1 MCGIAGWVDYE
12 RDRRAERQ
20 VLDAMTETLGCRG
33 PDAHGV
39 WLSAIAGIGHTR
51 LAVIDVEGG
60 TQPMR
65 TRRRGE
71 VVLSFSREVYNFTEL
86 QAELISHGHRFGT
99 RSDTEVL
106 LHAYL
111 QWGADCVTHLNGMF
125 AFAVWDDAEQTL
137 LLARDRLGI
146 KPLYYAP
153 RPSGVIFGSE
163 PKAVLAHPE
172 FTAALDAEGVA
183 ELFAP
188 PGTKTP
194 GHGIFRGLHEV
205 LPGTTVTVTPTG
217 LRTARYWELDA
228 YEHTDDLEA
237 TVATV
242 RGLLEDI
249 VARQLVADVPVCTL
263 LSGGLDSSALSA
275 LASRRLADH
284 AALTTVS
291 VDFAG
296 SDVGFVP
303 DRLHPSYDEPF
314 ALQVAEHLGTR
325 HSTVLLT
332 ADGLVAAG
340 QAPLHAHDL
349 PTIGD
354 MYASMYLLFEG
365 VRAQST
371 VALSGESADEVFGGY
386 PWYHEPALMAAPT
399 FPWAAGGS
407 WDAVLRREVRD
418 TARTADRAAQ
428 RYTDALADVPHLP
441 GEDDLE
447 RRTREVL
454 HLGLT
459 RWLPMLLDRKDRL
472 SMAHGLE
479 VRVPFCDHRLVE
491 YVWNVPWK
499 MKTTGGV
506 EKGLLRQAVADLL
519 PTPVVERRKSIYP
532 GPADTSYEQ
541 AITSQLAALLAQ
553 PDAPLFAL
561 IDHTELTTAFRKD
574 PRLPGLMPVQ
584 PGPTAPASY
593 LLEANAW
600 LAEYGIALA

>member
-1 MCGIAGWVDYE
+1 MCGITGWVDYE
-12 RDRRAERQ
+12 RDLRGERQ
-20 VLDAMTETLGCRG
+20 VVEAMTETLGCRG

-39 WLSAIAGIGHTR
+39 WLSASAGMGHTR

-60 TQPMR
+60 AQPMR
-65 TRRRGE
+65 AHRRGE
-71 VVLSFSREVYNFTEL
+71 VVLTFSGEVYNFTEL
-86 QAELISHGHRFGT
+86 RAELGSYGHRFRT

-111 QWGADCVTHLNGMF
+111 QWGAGCVIHLNGMF
-125 AFAVWDDAEQTL
+125 AFAVWDDAAQTL
-137 LLARDRLGI
+137 LLARDRLGV

-153 RPSGVIFGSE
+153 RPSGVLFGSE
-163 PKAVLAHPE
+163 PKAVLAHPG
-172 FTAALDAEGVA
+172 FTPQLDAEGVA

-205 LPGTTVTVTPTG
+205 LPGTTVTVTRGALT
-217 LRTARYWELDA
+217 TARYWELA
-228 YEHTDDLEA
+228 ALEHTDDVDT

-242 RGLLEDI
+242 RGLLEDV

-275 LASRRLADH
+275 LAARRLADR
-284 AALTTVS
+284 APLPTVS

-303 DRLHPSYDEPF
+303 DHLRPSYDEPF
-314 ALQVAEHLGTR
+314 ARQVAEHIGSR

-332 ADGLVAAG
+332 ADGLIAASE
-340 QAPLHAHDL
+340 APLHAHDL

-386 PWYHEPALMAAPT
+386 PWYHEPAMMTAAT
-399 FPWAAGGS
+399 FPWAVGGS
-407 WDAVLRREVRD
+407 WDPVLRREVRD
-418 TARTADRAAQ
+418 SACTAERAVQ
-428 RYTDALADVPHLP
+428 RYTDALAEVPRLP
-441 GEDDLE
+441 GEDDVE

-499 MKTTGGV
+499 VKTAGGL
-506 EKGLLRQAVADLL
+506 EKGLLRQAVTDLL
-519 PTPVVERRKSIYP
+519 PAPVVERRKSIYP
-532 GPADTSYEQ
+532 GPADSHYEQ
-541 AITSQLAALLAQ
+541 AITSRLAALLAR

-561 IDHTELTTAFRKD
+561 VDHAALTAAFGKD

-584 PGPTAPASY
+584 PGPTASASY
-593 LLEANAW
+593 LLEVNTW
-600 LAEYGIALA
+600 LAEYGIALI